1 MKKEIFAIVAK
12 AKDLE
17 GIVLNKV
24 NQTEKDTPCDLIYMW
39 NLKNNTSKLMGAEN
53 RLVNARGRE

>member
-39 NLKNNTSKLMGAEN
+39 NLKSRRNIQTVK
-53 RLVNARGRE
+53 